1 MAVSKYLNPAH
12 YARFVGRRLYFT
24 KYNSTRARVLAQ
36 LMSAQATNQAMTEFI
51 RSPEP
56 ALIGRMGGTE
66 TVVCWHYLQRAAFIL
81 RINLPYDDHM
91 RMNASIQAGITPNDD
106 KSLDLFSSTYL
117 ASIQHADVMGVW
129 DARGMYEIVDRLGA
143 IGLKY
148 TGLASLEPWD
158 SLGLGQIPW
167 TQALAGKSV
176 LVVHPFA
183 ASIEAQYARR
193 RKIKTIS
200 SILPDMNLSTLV
212 PPVTFAG
219 SENGRSWQDNY
230 RDLCA
235 KVGRIP
241 FDVAIIG
248 CGAYGLPLGAF
259 VKQMGRKAVHLGG
272 ATQLLF
278 GIRGK
283 RWDDYANFAHL
294 MDETWV
300 RPMPAETP
308 QGAQKVE
315 EACYW

>member
-1 MAVSKYLNPAH
+1 MAVPKYLNPAH

-24 KYNSTRARVLAQ
+24 NYNSTRARVLAQ
-36 LMSAQATNQAMTEFI
+36 LMSTQATNQAMTEFI
-51 RSPEP
+51 RTPGP

-66 TVVCWHYLQRAAFIL
+66 TVVCWHYLQRSAFIL
-81 RINLPYDDHM
+81 GFKMRYEDHM
-91 RMNASIQAGITPNDD
+91 RMNATLLSGITPNDD

-117 ASIQHADVMGVW
+117 AAIPHADLMAVW

-143 IGLKY
+143 KGLKY
-148 TGLASLEPWD
+148 TGLGALEPWE
-158 SLGLGQIPW
+158 SLAAGQSPW
-167 TQALAGKSV
+167 TQALAGRTV

-193 RKIKTIS
+193 REIKTIS
-200 SILPDMNLSTLV
+200 RVLPEMQLKTLV

-219 SENGRSWQDNY
+219 SSNGRGWVENF
-230 RDLCA
+230 RELCA
-235 KVGRIP
+235 KVSGIP

-283 RWDDYANFAHL
+283 RWDDVPTMVDL

-300 RPMPAETP
+300 RPRPTETP
-308 QGAQKVE
+308 QDAKKVE
-315 EACYW
+315 DACYW